1 MNKQTSTPS
10 QIHRLQQTIYENL
23 PVGME
28 LYDGDGY
35 LIEINSVG
43 LKMMGVKDKQD
54 MLGINIFE
62 NPNIPVEMKRRLRA
76 GENIR
81 FTVKYDFDLAKA
93 HYPTV
98 LSGISYFEI
107 AVSVVLDEN
116 KEIDKFLF
124 IAQDV
129 TEAVH
134 TQEILRQSKQKT
146 ALAMQAAEV
155 MLWEFDVCTRL
166 FYAENEPLNG
176 YDPTQALTIEDYKK
190 QIHPEDW
197 KKAEIIL
204 LDMLS
209 GCDCLYEIDFRIRL
223 SDTSEWQYCKLNCTP
238 YERGT
243 DGKVIKYVGFRKNNT
258 ELQRRKLL
266 QENILNSIPLPIHIK
281 DVEDDFRYVFCNE
294 ESMRMFGTHEGE
306 TVCSVLDSEQAERM
320 QKTDLEVF
328 TTGKPYFGVERIIL
342 KDGRSYDTI
351 VRKNIIYDGTK
362 RLLLNIRWD
371 QKLQNDLKRRAKVL
385 SMSME
390 VMNAYTWFYE
400 PSKQRVSFGEGFD
413 KIGRNAL
420 DINSFEKFAEC
431 VHPDDRQRFVDTM
444 DAVLKQDSGEWDIEY
459 RADLRGNG
467 NYEWWKTRGVLETS
481 ILWRANLC
489 ATFLGNLVYP
499 TPASKML
506 HFP

>member
-107 AVSVVLDEN
+107 TVSVVLDEN

-238 YERGT
+238 Y
-243 DGKVIKYVGFRKNNT
+243 
-258 ELQRRKLL
+258 
-266 QENILNSIPLPIHIK
+266 
-281 DVEDDFRYVFCNE
+281 
-294 ESMRMFGTHEGE
+294 
-306 TVCSVLDSEQAERM
+306 
-320 QKTDLEVF
+320 
-328 TTGKPYFGVERIIL
+328 
-342 KDGRSYDTI
+342 
-351 VRKNIIYDGTK
+351 
-362 RLLLNIRWD
+362 
-371 QKLQNDLKRRAKVL
+371 
-385 SMSME
+385 
-390 VMNAYTWFYE
+390 
-400 PSKQRVSFGEGFD
+400 
-413 KIGRNAL
+413 
-420 DINSFEKFAEC
+420 
-431 VHPDDRQRFVDTM
+431 
-444 DAVLKQDSGEWDIEY
+444 
-459 RADLRGNG
+459 
-467 NYEWWKTRGVLETS
+467 
-481 ILWRANLC
+481 
-489 ATFLGNLVYP
+489 
-499 TPASKML
+499 
-506 HFP
+506 